1 MTSAVV
7 LLRCVAMMAVA
18 AALSGCAE
26 YEAHHQQELAAQAQ
40 AEETQ
45 DDATCRSNG
54 AASGSQDYL
63 QCRMRIDDGRRQ
75 QRARVAAQLL
85 K

>member
-1 MTSAVV
+1 MTSKVVMFRCAAAV
-7 LLRCVAMMAVA
+7 LGA

-26 YEAHHQQELAAQAQ
+26 YQERHQQELAAQAQ
-40 AEETQ
+40 AQETQ

-54 AASGSQDYL
+54 VAPGSQEYTS
-63 QCRMRIDDGRRQ
+63 CRMRIDNERFQ
-75 QRARVAAQLL
+75 ERARVAAQLL

>member
-1 MTSAVV
+1 MTSAIA
-7 LLRCVAMMAVA
+7 LLRCVTTIVVA
-18 AALSGCAE
+18 GTLSGCAE
-26 YEAHHQQELAAQAQ
+26 YEARHQQELAAQAQ
-40 AEETQ
+40 AEESQ

-54 AASGSQDYL
+54 ATPGSQEYL

-75 QRARVAAQLL
+75 QRARVAAELL

>member
-7 LLRCVAMMAVA
+7 LLRRAAVIVA
-18 AALSGCAE
+18 AAMLPGCAE
-26 YEAHHQQELAAQAQ
+26 YEARHQQELAAQAQ

-54 AASGSQDYL
+54 TTPGSQEYL

-75 QRARVAAQLL
+75 QRARVAAELL